1 MRITSIDMNHV
12 LTLYREKLLNYAAA
26 PASIRASSEEF
37 SNETSRLLLESLQ
50 ENQETTGTDITM
62 TFDNNGTSWDVTF
75 DSEFTNAVMGNISE
89 AIDTF
94 GSINSESQ
102 AETES

>member
-1 MRITSIDMNHV
+1 
-12 LTLYREKLLNYAAA
+12 
-26 PASIRASSEEF
+26 
-37 SNETSRLLLESLQ
+37 
-50 ENQETTGTDITM
+50 M